1 MAVAKAAHIE
11 PLHQVSLAITKA
23 ALVVGGGVAGME
35 AALGVA
41 DQGADVV
48 LVEKSTELGGVANL
62 LNATWQGEPIAP
74 YLADTINR
82 VKTHPGIRL
91 FTGTRVKSTTGSI
104 GNFSTTLV
112 SVNGGQT
119 KRSLTMGPP
128 SWPPAAVST
137 NRISICTGPTPMCSP
152 TWIWTRPS
160 PPGQTAAPGQK
171 RCLYSVR
178 GVPR

>member
-1 MAVAKAAHIE
+1 MKAIIREKGINRVVVASCSPRTHEPLFQETIRDAGLNKYLFEMANIRDQNTWVHMNEPARATAKAKDLVRMAVAKAARIE

-82 VKTHPGIRL
+82 VKAHPGIRL
-91 FTGTRVKSTTGSI
+91 
-104 GNFSTTLV
+104 L
-112 SVNGGQT
+112 
-119 KRSLTMGPP
+119 
-128 SWPPAAVST
+128 PAHV
-137 NRISICTGPTPMCSP
+137 
-152 TWIWTRPS
+152 
-160 PPGQTAAPGQK
+160 
-171 RCLYSVR
+171 
-178 GVPR
+178 